1 VRIGHRKTLR
11 ALTAVWLLLGLPR
24 PALHAQTPDKS
35 SAAIEVAV
43 TTQGT
48 IPLAGA
54 SVVLN
59 DQSGRQ
65 LEDRVS
71 DEAGHARFAD
81 VPPGRYRVTAS
92 LSGFQTTTGAAT
104 VEPDVASSLA
114 IDLPVAGVSES
125 VDVVAHANAVETIG
139 TSDAVTGQTVAQ
151 YGGPEGLG
159 AMLQLLASVITV
171 KGDAVIKGGRPSQS
185 GMQIGSSTL
194 VDPSTGFVHF
204 RFPADAIDSVSVLP
218 NPYAV
223 EYGRFSSGLV
233 VIQTRRAPLDKWKT
247 VVGDLDPSLR
257 NKRNEPLHYTGLES
271 IGPWLETGGPLID
284 GRLFV
289 EQSLQFRYESDDVP
303 SRPENERVVTNWLS
317 TFTRADLRLSPT
329 HSLAATLGYFPST
342 QQNGTL
348 GTFTPPNATVQRD
361 TRAGNGAVTWRSV
374 WSTSVVGESTLQIQ
388 QFSIGVSPYGQSLM
402 ELWPDTTLGHF
413 FNVQQRDTATVQ
425 WIQTVSGTH
434 EGWGGLH
441 ALKVGVDLLHTDY
454 AGSSVSSPVL
464 IRDATGL
471 LVRRIDF
478 VGPTVQSVQSTDVA
492 VFAQDRLQLRSRWL
506 LEFGARLDRDGIV
519 ERVNAT
525 PRVGTVVLLDE
536 DGSTQVRGGYG
547 LFYERMPSVAGAFTQ
562 FQSEVDTRY
571 GPDGVTPVAPP
582 ITYVQR
588 AEIGPSAPH
597 SATWDVAFEHRFN
610 KTWTAHVSYLDRR
623 GSGEL
628 IVQPI
633 TANGTG
639 EMLLDSLGRSVYR
652 DVETGVKFT
661 KREADVTLT
670 YVWSQ
675 ARSDLNSLTNFYDT
689 IMWPIIGANA
699 YAPSSTN
706 VPHRLFGRG
715 RYQPTD
721 RWLITGV
728 VDWRTGFPYSAVDAS
743 LEFMGPR
750 NTLYQFPA
758 RFKADLGIERHF
770 VSWKWKPWMG
780 VRVYNA
786 FKSFMPTDVQ
796 ANLSSPNFGSFYNSE
811 LRQLRLEA
819 RFER

>member
-1 VRIGHRKTLR
+1 MRIGRRKTLR
-11 ALTAVWLLLGLPR
+11 ALTAFWLALGMSRAGLR
-24 PALHAQTPDKS
+24 AQTPETSTSDID
-35 SAAIEVAV
+35 AAI
-43 TTQGT
+43 TTQST

-54 SVVLN
+54 SVVLS

-65 LEDRVS
+65 IGERVS
-71 DEAGHARFAD
+71 DEVGHARFTGVA
-81 VPPGRYRVTAS
+81 PGRYRVTAT
-92 LSGFQTTTGAAT
+92 LAGFQTTTVAAT
-104 VEPDVASSLA
+104 VEPGAATPLV
-114 IDLPVAGVSES
+114 IDLPVAAVSES
-125 VDVVAHANAVETIG
+125 VDVVAHASAVETIG
-139 TSDAVTGQTVAQ
+139 TSDSVTSGTVEQ

-159 AMLQLLASVITV
+159 AMLQLLASVITF

-185 GMQIGSSTL
+185 GTQVGSTTL

-204 RFPADAIDSVSVLP
+204 RFPADAIDSVSVLA

-247 VVGDLDPSLR
+247 VVGDLQPSLH
-257 NKRNEPLHYTGLES
+257 NKRGEPLHFTGLES

-317 TFTRADLRLSPT
+317 TFTRTDLTLSPSQ
-329 HSLAATLGYFPST
+329 SLVATFGYFPSS
-342 QQNGTL
+342 QQNATL
-348 GTFTPPNATVQRD
+348 GTFTPPDATVQLD
-361 TRAGNGAVTWRSV
+361 TRAGNGSVILRSV
-374 WSTSVVGESTLQIQ
+374 WSKSVVAESTLQIQ
-388 QFSIGVSPYGQSLM
+388 QFSIGISPYGTSQMQLTP
-402 ELWPDTTLGHF
+402 EATLGNF
-413 FNVQQRDTATVQ
+413 FNNQHRDTATVQ

-434 EGWGGLH
+434 QGWGGLH
-441 ALKVGVDLLHTDY
+441 ALKVGFDLLHTDY
-454 AGSSVSSPVL
+454 TGSSVSSPVL
-464 IRDATGL
+464 IRGEDGL

-478 VGPTVQSVQSTDVA
+478 LGPTFQSVQSTDVA
-492 VFAQDRLQLRSRWL
+492 AFAQDRLQLRSRWL
-506 LEFGARLDRDGIV
+506 VEFGARLDRDGII

-525 PRVGTVVLLDE
+525 PRVGTVFLLTE
-536 DGSTQVRGGYG
+536 DGSTQVRGGFG

-571 GPDGVTPVAPP
+571 GADGITPVAPP

-588 AEIGPSAPH
+588 AEVGPSAPH

-633 TANGTG
+633 TDDGTG
-639 EMLLDSLGRSVYR
+639 QMLLDSLGHSVYR
-652 DVETGVKFT
+652 DIETGVKFS
-661 KREADVTLT
+661 KRMADFTLT

-675 ARSDLNSLTNFYDT
+675 SRSDLNALTNFYDT

-699 YAPSSTN
+699 YAPSSTD

-715 RYQPTD
+715 RYQPTE

-728 VDWRTGFPYSAVDAS
+728 VDWRTGFPYSPVDAS
-743 LEFMGPR
+743 LDFVGPR
-750 NTLYQFPA
+750 NTYRYPA
-758 RFKADLGIERHF
+758 WVKADLGVERHF
-770 VSWKWKPWMG
+770 VTWKWKPWIG

-786 FKSFMPTDVQ
+786 FKSFVPTDVQ
-796 ANLSSPNFGSFYNSE
+796 ANITSPNFGSFYNSE
-811 LRQLRLEA
+811 YQQIRLQI